1 MSRWLING
9 KTHLV
14 LKWENSCGSWRSWL
28 WMERMA
34 GCHQLQYRSLLILVH
49 HVWCCCRGSH
59 GCKTRSLAGSALV
72 GGMLLGLIEGMGLL
86 MNNFMS
92 RQYRPVDPRE
102 EQQAMQMPED
112 SASLGQQ
119 QEGGLLKGIFSWK
132 KSKCAFFIQF
142 EKPWIDC
149 KVVCIVVRLAA
160 TQHFNM
166 Q

>member
-1 MSRWLING
+1 MSG
-9 KTHLV
+9 AA
-14 LKWENSCGSWRSWL
+14 
-28 WMERMA
+28 A
-34 GCHQLQYRSLLILVH
+34 GAVTAARQGPKSI
-49 HVWCCCRGSH
+49 
-59 GCKTRSLAGSALV
+59 AGSALV

-112 SASLGQQ
+112 PASLGQQ

>member
-1 MSRWLING
+1 MSG
-9 KTHLV
+9 AA
-14 LKWENSCGSWRSWL
+14 
-28 WMERMA
+28 A
-34 GCHQLQYRSLLILVH
+34 GAVTAAIQGPKSI
-49 HVWCCCRGSH
+49 
-59 GCKTRSLAGSALV
+59 AGSALV

-92 RQYRPVDPRE
+92 RQYRPVDPRG